1 MINKLVFYAL
11 LVITVDMIVFFCYP
25 RKYKKY
31 LNFSHYIMA
40 LKIPIYQKILILEI
54 LFVYFIT
61 VFF

>member
-1 MINKLVFYAL
+1 MINELVFCIL
-11 LVITVDMIVFFCYP
+11 LVITIDMVVFFYHSK
-25 RKYKKY
+25 RYKKY